1 MFSCCGGLAV
11 VVVEVVVVAVAV
23 VAVVAVVMVAV
34 VMVAVVGVDGVVAVG
49 GGDFVFAGASVV
61 DDDKDGVCTC
71 ASFLW
76 FDALSPLPPDAHAS
90 SKLALLADSSLPHA
104 SKLTPGCNDT
114 LSALFVSCFRLAET
128 VVGLPLLLLLLLL
141 LLLSSSMDG
150 GKEKDRRAHN
160 RRSLSF

>member
-23 VAVVAVVMVAV
+23 VAVVAVAVAV
-34 VMVAVVGVDGVVAVG
+34 VAVAVVGVDGVVAVG

-141 LLLSSSMDG
+141 LLLSSSSMDG